1 MEGSLKPPIILASS
15 SPRRSNLLREMGLDF
30 SVQNSK
36 ATEEYDFSD
45 PHDLVLENANLK
57 ARAVSMLDPNALV
70 IGADTTVFMEG
81 QFFHKPK
88 DLNEAYEMLEAL
100 SGKRHQV
107 YTGVNLQCHSM
118 GWRRQF
124 LTSSTVIFKKLSS
137 KQIKAYM
144 KVVNPLDK
152 AGAYGIQ
159 NYRNIIIDSYSGS
172 LSAIMGMPVE
182 LLKENLNRLGYG
194 VN

>member
-1 MEGSLKPPIILASS
+1 MEGSSKPPIILASS
-15 SPRRSNLLREMGLDF
+15 SPRRSNLLRDMGIDF

-36 ATEEYDFSD
+36 VKEEYGFSD
-45 PHDLVLENANLK
+45 PCDLVLENANLK
-57 ARAVSMLDPNALV
+57 ARAVSMLNPNALV
-70 IGADTTVFMEG
+70 IGADTTVFMDG

-88 DLNEAYEMLEAL
+88 DLNQAYEMLDAL

-107 YTGVNLQCHSM
+107 YTGVNLQCYSM
-118 GWRRQF
+118 SWRRQF
-124 LTSSTVIFKKLSS
+124 STSSTVTFKKLSS
-137 KQIKAYM
+137 KQIKAYI